1 MQKILKVIVNLCIVY
16 LIIYLCLF
24 PAEGIASAKSALKLC
39 LDSVLPALF
48 PYLVCSGILAGSG
61 ILNILSRYL
70 SPVMMPIF
78 NVPGCGAAAFILGTV
93 SGYPIGA
100 VCVRDLY
107 LSGFCTKSQADRM
120 LAFCNNSG
128 PVFIISVV
136 GIGFLQSPHMGR
148 LLYISHVLS
157 AVLTGILLRQSTR
170 SGSRTAPVLPPRQT
184 QTKDVLSLVGTTIDS
199 SVLTILKICGF
210 VMFFSVFSSS
220 LPKVLNTPILHSILE
235 ITGGLAKIS
244 QLEAGFSLKMAL
256 ISFFIAFS
264 GISVMLQVGG
274 VISGTGLSLNIY
286 IKGKLLQGTLSFF
299 ITKILVSKLPQ
310 TVGAFTEKSTVI
322 PFFQTSY
329 SALIVSLSMLIFGLL
344 TLALLTL
351 ISALWQKHC
360 R

>member
-24 PAEGIASAKSALKLC
+24 PAEGIFSAKTALRLC

-61 ILNILSRYL
+61 ALNILSRYL
-70 SPVMMPIF
+70 SPVMMPLF
-78 NVPGCGAAAFILGTV
+78 NVPGCGAAAFILGTI

-107 LSGFCTKSQADRM
+107 LSGCCSKNQANRM

-136 GIGFLQSPHMGR
+136 GIGFLQSPHIGR
-148 LLYISHVLS
+148 LLYISHVIS
-157 AVLTGILLRQSTR
+157 AVLTGILLRQSSNKASHAVPTLPA
-170 SGSRTAPVLPPRQT
+170 RTSNAR
-184 QTKDVLSLVGTTIDS
+184 DVLSLVGTTIDS

-210 VMFFSVFSSS
+210 VMFFSVFSAS
-220 LPKVLNTPILHSILE
+220 LPKVLNTPILHSLLE
-235 ITGGLAKIS
+235 ITGGLAKIT
-244 QLEAGFSLKMAL
+244 QLDASFSFKMAL

-264 GISVMLQVGG
+264 GISVMFQVGG
-274 VISGTGLSLNIY
+274 VISGTGLSLNLY
-286 IKGKLLQGTLSFF
+286 IKGKLLQGALSFF

-310 TVGAFTEKSTVI
+310 TVGVFTQKSTVI
-322 PFFQTSY
+322 PFLQTSY
-329 SALIVSLSMLIFGLL
+329 SALIVSVSMLIFGLFV
-344 TLALLTL
+344 LALLTFF
-351 ISALWQKHC
+351 SALWQRHC